1 MCGFFFFG
9 SITYFSW
16 VGYTPQAVLLVLGS
30 NLEKHVFIMRPQRQS
45 RNPHF
50 FWTCTLVKV
59 ETNLSKFRWLRIPPR
74 CGKQVKKKCVSWAFQ
89 GGLATTRKASCI
101 LLQRTEMRC
110 NPHEKDHHPDEFI
123 SPPHSTNPLRTSKAA
138 PHPASRFDAP
148 NATTHSVVESTG
160 FRTVEVTSCSPLEWG
175 RKEGEGGVYP
185 NGSLVE
191 DDGPSY
197 CINVIG
203 FISGVLLVLVGF

>member
-1 MCGFFFFG
+1 MRETSKKKSVCHGFF
-9 SITYFSW
+9 
-16 VGYTPQAVLLVLGS
+16 
-30 NLEKHVFIMRPQRQS
+30 K
-45 RNPHF
+45 
-50 FWTCTLVKV
+50 
-59 ETNLSKFRWLRIPPR
+59 
-74 CGKQVKKKCVSWAFQ
+74 
-89 GGLATTRKASCI
+89 GGLQPQEKPLASCCREQKCAATHMKKI
-101 LLQRTEMRC
+101 TTPT
-110 NPHEKDHHPDEFI
+110 NSSPP
-123 SPPHSTNPLRTSKAA
+123 PPHSTNPLRTSKLA